1 MEQGANMKKNF
12 LFTLIELLVV
22 IAIIAVLASM
32 LLPAL
37 TQARNKARDI
47 GCRSNLKQL
56 NTAAVMYSMDS
67 DEYLIYSYD
76 EGKSNYSGY
85 CTYRSWGW
93 SVRIAPYLGF
103 YATSFWTINYR
114 PIASKS
120 GYPPN
125 HAYQCPSAPPLAPT
139 NPSVAF
145 GEIGFSMPI
154 AVASAAPAS
163 SVIPELRH
171 ARTTNV
177 NDPSL
182 RVMVLDRHNQN
193 VYFLNPGGTNGATSL
208 ADRHRGGSNML
219 MFDGSV
225 TWKSK
230 AELLTLGSITY
241 YRNPIYCFAPYTKNY
256 K

>member
-1 MEQGANMKKNF
+1 MIMMRKYN

-47 GCRSNLKQL
+47 GCRSNLKQV

-67 DEYLIYSYD
+67 DDYLIFSYD
-76 EGKSNYSGY
+76 KEASNYSGY
-85 CTYRSWGW
+85 CTYRNWGW
-93 SVRIAPYLGF
+93 PERTAPYLGF
-103 YATSFWTINYR
+103 YATSFWTINYL
-114 PIASKS
+114 PLAGKS
-120 GYPPN
+120 GFPAT
-125 HAYQCPSAPPLAPT
+125 HAYKCPSAPPLAPT
-139 NPSVAF
+139 NPSIAF
-145 GEIGFSMPI
+145 GEVGFSMPI
-154 AVASAAPAS
+154 VIASAAPVS
-163 SVIPELRH
+163 SVIPDLRH
-171 ARTTNV
+171 ARTINV

-193 VYFLNPGGTNGATSL
+193 VNYLNPGGSNGPTSL
-208 ADRHRGGSNML
+208 ADRHKGGSNML

-230 AELLTLGSITY
+230 GELLPLGSITY
-241 YRNPIYCFAPYTKNY
+241 YRNSIYCFAPYAKNY